1 MRMVANGVTLDLGEY
16 RQQLVKGVPS
26 LAVIR
31 QVQERTGLP
40 LAKARD
46 MVWQMI
52 AFEGLAAD
60 AAALALWQA
69 SLAEYEEEDDE

>member
-1 MRMVANGVTLDLGEY
+1 MRRLVNGGALDSEEY
-16 RQQLVKGVPS
+16 RQQLAKGVPS

-31 QVQERTGLP
+31 QVQEQAGLP

-52 AFEGLAAD
+52 AFEGLTAD
-60 AAALALWQA
+60 AAALVLWQA

>member
-1 MRMVANGVTLDLGEY
+1 MRMVVNGVALDSGEY
-16 RQQLVKGVPS
+16 RQQLAKGVPS
-26 LAVIR
+26 LSVIR

-40 LAKARD
+40 LAKTRD
-46 MVWQMI
+46 VVWQMI

-69 SLAEYEEEDDE
+69 SLAEYEEENDE

>member
-1 MRMVANGVTLDLGEY
+1 MRMVANGVTLDSGEY
-16 RQQLVKGVPS
+16 RQQLAKGVPS

-40 LAKARD
+40 LA
-46 MVWQMI
+46 
-52 AFEGLAAD
+52 
-60 AAALALWQA
+60 LWQA